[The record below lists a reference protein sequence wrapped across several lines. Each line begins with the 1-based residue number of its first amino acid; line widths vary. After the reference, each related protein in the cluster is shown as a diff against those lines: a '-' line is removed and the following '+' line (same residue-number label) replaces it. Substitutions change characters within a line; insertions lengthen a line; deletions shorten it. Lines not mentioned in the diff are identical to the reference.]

1 MKKTIYSALLIVLA
15 LCATGCTSGK
25 PITVEIMPSKN
36 SPVLRRDATPTFK
49 LFWAAHFEEA
59 LSREIMKLRDVQLV
73 ATPISGESK
82 PNITVLITG
91 SVMNNAYQQ
100 LNGFK
105 VTTGVTSK
113 KPGRFEEF
121 KDIVKKGEVELSK
134 WAAETAA
141 TIEAQFIEPLR

>member
-82 PNITVLITG
+82 PNITVLMTG

-105 VTTGVTSK
+105 ISTGVTSRQ
-113 KPGRFEEF
+113 PARSAEF
-121 KDIVKKGEVELSK
+121 KGIVKKGEDELQR
-134 WAAETAA
+134 WATETAA

>member
-1 MKKTIYSALLIVLA
+1 MKKTICAALLVVLA
-15 LCATGCTSGK
+15 ICATGCTTSK
-25 PITVEIMPSKN
+25 PITVEVMPSEN
-36 SPVLRRDATPTFK
+36 SPVLRADATPKFK
-49 LFWAAHFEEA
+49 LFWAAHFEDA
-59 LSREIMKLRDVQLV
+59 LSREIMKLSDVQLV
-73 ATPISGESK
+73 ATPESGKSK
-82 PNITVLITG
+82 ANITVLITG

-105 VTTGVTSK
+105 VSTGVTSM
-113 KPGRFEEF
+113 KPSRFEEF